1 MNIPEIDYIGDCHIS
16 TSVETPLLANAFEKS
31 NDEKIKNIEHY
42 FAQIMTELGL
52 DLSDDSLSG
61 TPHRI
66 AKMYVNEILSGL
78 WIGDSAILNSQ
89 KFMKENSID
98 IILNCTQIF
107 DFPDLD
113 IQKVRLPFS
122 NDKNSDTDLMLL
134 RQNKDKILSF
144 IDDNISDKNILI
156 VCYDGKS
163 ISPFL
168 VSLYIAE
175 YSKIDKKSIY
185 NILLTKDS
193 SLSLWFDL
201 SLFYNM

>member
-1 MNIPEIDYIGDCHIS
+1 
-16 TSVETPLLANAFEKS
+16 
-31 NDEKIKNIEHY
+31 
-42 FAQIMTELGL
+42 
-52 DLSDDSLSG
+52 
-61 TPHRI
+61 
-66 AKMYVNEILSGL
+66 MYVNELLSGL
-78 WIGDSAILNSQ
+78 WIGDSSILNSK
-89 KFMKENSID
+89 KFMEENCID

-113 IQKVRLPFS
+113 IQKIRLPFS

-144 IDDNISDKNILI
+144 IDDNITDKNILI

-168 VSLYIAE
+168 VALYIAE
-175 YSKIDKKSIY
+175 YSKVYKKSIY

>member
-1 MNIPEIDYIGDCHIS
+1 
-16 TSVETPLLANAFEKS
+16 
-31 NDEKIKNIEHY
+31 
-42 FAQIMTELGL
+42 
-52 DLSDDSLSG
+52 
-61 TPHRI
+61 
-66 AKMYVNEILSGL
+66 MYVNEILSGL
-78 WIGDSAILNSQ
+78 WIGDSAILNSK
-89 KFMKENSID
+89 KFMEENSID

-107 DFPDLD
+107 DFPDINNL
-113 IQKVRLPFS
+113 QKVRLPFS

-144 IDDNISDKNILI
+144 IDDNITDKNILI

-168 VSLYIAE
+168 IALYIAE

>member
-1 MNIPEIDYIGDCHIS
+1 
-16 TSVETPLLANAFEKS
+16 
-31 NDEKIKNIEHY
+31 
-42 FAQIMTELGL
+42 
-52 DLSDDSLSG
+52 
-61 TPHRI
+61 
-66 AKMYVNEILSGL
+66 MYVNELLSGL
-78 WIGDSAILNSQ
+78 WIGDTSILNSQ
-89 KFMKENSID
+89 RFMKENKID

-113 IQKVRLPFS
+113 LQKIRLPFS

-144 IDDNISDKNILI
+144 IDNNITDKNILI

-168 VSLYIAE
+168 VALYIAE

-185 NILLTKDS
+185 DILLTKDS

>member
-1 MNIPEIDYIGDCHIS
+1 MYTN
-16 TSVETPLLANAFEKS
+16 
-31 NDEKIKNIEHY
+31 
-42 FAQIMTELGL
+42 EL
-52 DLSDDSLSG
+52 
-61 TPHRI
+61 
-66 AKMYVNEILSGL
+66 LSGL

-144 IDDNISDKNILI
+144 IDDNITDKNILI

-185 NILLTKDS
+185 DILLTKDS

-201 SLFYNM
+201 SLFYNT

>member
-1 MNIPEIDYIGDCHIS
+1 
-16 TSVETPLLANAFEKS
+16 
-31 NDEKIKNIEHY
+31 
-42 FAQIMTELGL
+42 
-52 DLSDDSLSG
+52 
-61 TPHRI
+61 
-66 AKMYVNEILSGL
+66 MYVNELLSGL
-78 WIGDSAILNSQ
+78 WIGDASILNS
-89 KFMKENSID
+89 KRFMEENKIN

-113 IQKVRLPFS
+113 LQKIRLPFS

-144 IDDNISDKNILI
+144 IDSNITEKNILI

-168 VSLYIAE
+168 VALYIAE

-185 NILLTKDS
+185 DILLTKDS

>member
-1 MNIPEIDYIGDCHIS
+1 
-16 TSVETPLLANAFEKS
+16 
-31 NDEKIKNIEHY
+31 
-42 FAQIMTELGL
+42 
-52 DLSDDSLSG
+52 
-61 TPHRI
+61 
-66 AKMYVNEILSGL
+66 MYVNELLSGL
-78 WIGDSAILNSQ
+78 WIGDSAILNS
-89 KFMKENSID
+89 KRFMEENSID

-107 DFPDLD
+107 DFPDIKD
-113 IQKVRLPFS
+113 IQKIRLPFS

-144 IDDNISDKNILI
+144 IDSSITEKNILI

-168 VSLYIAE
+168 VALYIAE